1 LTFSGAKEGDI
12 VLDSLTDNLMIA
24 KAFFL
29 LHSEVSN
36 RSCTTIPALIL
47 CCGLQWKAKHLQIDL
62 FQSNPDICCGLQ
74 WKAKDIQI
82 DAKPSCIPLD
92 IQRSKLVVVNT

>member
-1 LTFSGAKEGDI
+1 LTFSGAKEGDV

-47 CCGLQWKAKHLQIDL
+47 CCGLQWKAK
-62 FQSNPDICCGLQ
+62 
-74 WKAKDIQI
+74 DIQI